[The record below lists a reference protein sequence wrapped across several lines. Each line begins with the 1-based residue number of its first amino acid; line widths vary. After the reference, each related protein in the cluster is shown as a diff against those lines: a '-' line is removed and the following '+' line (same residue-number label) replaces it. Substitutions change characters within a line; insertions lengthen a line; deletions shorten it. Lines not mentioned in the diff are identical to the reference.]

1 MAAVIANDARHGME
15 AGNSHEVVTDPV
27 IALVSVPVID
37 PVMGSQSGLAVVSV
51 SARVIDQKNASLI
64 VLKSGSATVPVPST
78 EIRTLPFQTLQTN
91 ALGLEV
97 FAIATIVMATAVV
110 QAMND
115 ANRPSAQDPAY
126 DEGRSQRPDPAPEAA
141 AATPPADDL
150 IWGRHAT
157 QAALEAG
164 RPIHRIWC
172 TAEMRSASKFLQLL
186 RDAKASGVLVEEVTW
201 ARLGQITGGSVHQG
215 IALQTAAA
223 ETLDLDSLIEGCSD
237 LGEPPLLVAL
247 DGVTDPHNLG
257 AVVRSAEAMG
267 AHGVV
272 IPQRRSAGLTGSA
285 AKVAAGAPEHL
296 PVARVVNL
304 NRSLEKLKDAGYR
317 VVGLAAEG
325 DVTLTDVDLSGPMV
339 LVTGSE
345 DQGLSLMTRRH
356 CDQLVRIPLRGIT
369 PSLNASVATALCV
382 YEVARRN
389 WMKDIHGQS
398 PSPPI
403 RRPKLAGAESPVD
416 ATEASETAALPKQPA
431 FSEQPEA
438 PVEKAPEQ
446 LIDLDLNPSQPD
458 AALSFDQNIQLSP

>member
-1 MAAVIANDARHGME
+1 MSPRFERRPGGSSRTGRPGRSDRRRPDADRREWNQGEPVRRQRMEDRPRGRSDDEQRARPDRGDRGGRSRFMADRRSERPERREGRRDDPRRDERSYGRRDDRRMDRRGERRDDAQGDRRG
-15 AGNSHEVVTDPV
+15 D
-27 IALVSVPVID
+27 
-37 PVMGSQSGLAVVSV
+37 
-51 SARVIDQKNASLI
+51 RR
-64 VLKSGSATVPVPST
+64 PSFQR
-78 EIRTLPFQTLQTN
+78 ERSRLPFR
-91 ALGLEV
+91 
-97 FAIATIVMATAVV
+97 
-110 QAMND
+110 D
-115 ANRPSAQDPAY
+115 RPQRRP
-126 DEGRSQRPDPAPEAA
+126 EGEAA

-150 IWGRHAT
+150 VWGRHAAL
-157 QAALEAG
+157 AALEAG

-172 TAEMRSASKFLQLL
+172 TPEMRSAAKFLQLL

-223 ETLDLDSLIEGCSD
+223 ETIDLESLIEGCSD
-237 LGEPPLLVAL
+237 LGEPPLLLAL

-272 IPQRRSAGLTGSA
+272 LPQRRSAGLTGSA
-285 AKVAAGAPEHL
+285 AKVAAGALEHL

-317 VVGLAAEG
+317 VIGLAGEG
-325 DVTLTDVDLSGPMV
+325 DVTLPDVDLSGPLV

-345 DQGLSLMTRRH
+345 DQGLSLLTRRH
-356 CDQLVRIPLRGIT
+356 CDQLVRIPLRGVT

-389 WMKDIHGQS
+389 WMKDIHGQA

-403 RRPKLAGAESPVD
+403 QRARMAGQRDDDTPAPQV
-416 ATEASETAALPKQPA
+416 ETT
-431 FSEQPEA
+431 QPE
-438 PVEKAPEQ
+438 ERIE
-446 LIDLDLNPSQPD
+446 LDLERRDLD
-458 AALSFDQNIQLSP
+458 AGREFDQSIQLSP